1 MRVNYA
7 GKIVGY
13 WHIFFEPRVLWNSF
27 ILNGFVSVG
36 LVLMV
41 LVNFYVGLR
50 QIWEVIMKAL
60 GEEKRMGSK

>member
-7 GKIVGY
+7 GKIVSY
-13 WHIFFEPRVLWNSF
+13 WHIFFERLVLWNNF
-27 ILNGFVSVG
+27 ILNSLVSVG